1 MVHFEEA
8 LNLGKTPLF
17 SPWEDDAKRYGVA
30 NVIDVVAWLF
40 FRTGCMDSWMVDAVG
55 VL

>member
-1 MVHFEEA
+1 MDHFEEA

-40 FRTGCMDSWMVDAVG
+40 GMDAWIWMVDALG